1 MYCTESSST
10 ANQGR
15 CFFLQRIIFQQ
26 FSSQRII
33 TGLSRNVS
41 ALEELTLINRVI
53 KYWTRGCMWLEFC
66 YIKLQRRQYHQFS
79 SVALSCLT
87 LCDPMGCSLLKLMS
101 IESVMPSN
109 HLILCRPLLLPSIF
123 PSIRVFS
130 NESALFNKWPKY
142 CSFSFSINP
151 SNEYS
156 ALVFFRT
163 DWFDLLAVQETL

>member
-87 LCDPMGCSLLKLMS
+87 LFDPMGCSLLKLMS

-109 HLILCRPLLLPSIF
+109 HLILCCPLLLLPSIF

-130 NESALFNKWPKY
+130 NESVLCIRWPNIGV
-142 CSFSFSINP
+142 SV
-151 SNEYS
+151 S
-156 ALVFFRT
+156 ASVLPMNIQ
-163 DWFDLLAVQETL
+163 D